1 MKKPSLIR
9 HLAAIVYDFL
19 LLTALLFL
27 ATALLLPFN
36 GGEAFSSRQFFYPI
50 YLFIVSF
57 LFYGWFWTH
66 GGQTLGLKAW
76 KIKVISDNGEMISWR
91 QAFIRF
97 IVSILSWGF
106 LGLGFVWVLFD
117 KERRSW
123 HDISSKSG
131 LFLE

>member
-50 YLFIVSF
+50 YLFAVSF

-76 KIKVISDNGEMISWR
+76 KIKVISDNGNMISWR

-97 IVSILSWGF
+97 IVSIMSWGF

-117 KERRSW
+117 KEHRSW

-131 LFLE
+131 LFIE